1 MTYAATEKQ
10 LRRSRTPPDGDVGYT
25 YLISDGWRH
34 VKIGRSADPQ
44 KRLSGLQTSTPS
56 KLTIVHSWLTTANG
70 SLLLEA
76 ELHRAFD
83 WVRQSGEWFDI
94 YAADI
99 KSVGDALF
107 AGHHTRAHELLRL
120 IRRDHEIRT
129 RLVDLKRAW
138 YRAKPKDRR
147 QAERDAKAEAANLE
161 RERLETRI
169 RALQLG
175 AEFQPDEHGMKLR
188 SRMIERYIWLLSPTV

>member
-1 MTYAATEKQ
+1 MTYAATEK
-10 LRRSRTPPDGDVGYT
+10 RSRRRRTDPDADVGYA

-34 VKIGRSADPQ
+34 VKIGHSNDPK
-44 KRLSGLQTSTPS
+44 KRLSGLQTCTPS
-56 KLTIVHSWLTTANG
+56 KLTIVHTWLTTTNG
-70 SLLLEA
+70 AVVLEA

-107 AGHHTRAHELLRL
+107 SGHHTRAHELLRL
-120 IRRDHEIRT
+120 IRRDHEIRM
-129 RLVDLKRAW
+129 RLFDLKRAW

-147 QAERDAKAEAANLE
+147 EAERDAKAEAAVLE

-175 AEFQPDEHGMKLR
+175 ADFQPDEHGMKSR
-188 SRMIERYIWLLSPTV
+188 ERMIERYMWLLSPTV